1 MRVVSYGVLV
11 FWCKIILHGD
21 GVCVLVAG
29 QPFTGGGGG
38 ASNLVQQQPE
48 EQYVT
53 SVTINTGFFLL
64 FFNVTLCHH

>member
-1 MRVVSYGVLV
+1 MRLVSFGEMV

-29 QPFTGGGGG
+29 QPSTGA
-38 ASNLVQQQPE
+38 ASNLVQQRPE

-53 SVTINTGFFLL
+53 TSVTIYHG
-64 FFNVTLCHH
+64 